1 MKQFFKDISA
11 DFFSEI
17 WTFVGLFSAWL
28 VLTGSAKTVIGKVTL
43 VSFVLWII
51 TLRLRNPKEGEE
63 HERRKK
69 Y

>member
-1 MKQFFKDISA
+1 MKQFLKDISA

-43 VSFVLWII
+43 ISFVVWII
-51 TLRLRNPKEGEE
+51 TLRIRNPKEEKEE
-63 HERRKK
+63 
-69 Y
+69 

>member
-1 MKQFFKDISA
+1 MFKKIIKFFKDISA

-43 VSFVLWII
+43 ASFVVWVL
-51 TLRLRNPKEGEE
+51 TLRLRNKE
-63 HERRKK
+63 
-69 Y
+69 

>member
-1 MKQFFKDISA
+1 MFKKLIKFFKDISA

-43 VSFVLWII
+43 ASFVVWVL
-51 TLRLRNPKEGEE
+51 TLRLRNKE
-63 HERRKK
+63 
-69 Y
+69 

>member
-1 MKQFFKDISA
+1 MRQFFKDVSK

-43 VSFVLWII
+43 ASFIVWVL
-51 TLRLRNPKEGEE
+51 TLRLRNPKE
-63 HERRKK
+63 
-69 Y
+69 

>member
-1 MKQFFKDISA
+1 MKQFFKDISK

-43 VSFVLWII
+43 ISFVLWVI
-51 TLRLRNPKEGEE
+51 TLRIRNPKGRE
-63 HERRKK
+63 
-69 Y
+69 

>member
-1 MKQFFKDISA
+1 MKQFFKDISK

-43 VSFVLWII
+43 ASFVVWVL
-51 TLRLRNPKEGEE
+51 TLRLRNKE
-63 HERRKK
+63 
-69 Y
+69 

>member
-1 MKQFFKDISA
+1 MKQFFKDISK

-43 VSFVLWII
+43 ASFIVWVI
-51 TLRLRNPKEGEE
+51 TLRLRNPKEGE
-63 HERRKK
+63 
-69 Y
+69 

>member
-1 MKQFFKDISA
+1 MKQFFKDISS

-43 VSFVLWII
+43 ASFIVWIL
-51 TLRLRNPKEGEE
+51 TLRLRNPKDEE
-63 HERRKK
+63 
-69 Y
+69 

>member
-1 MKQFFKDISA
+1 MKQFFKDISS

-43 VSFVLWII
+43 ISFLVWVL
-51 TLRLRNPKEGEE
+51 TLRLRNPKE
-63 HERRKK
+63 
-69 Y
+69 

>member
-1 MKQFFKDISA
+1 MKQFFKDISS

-43 VSFVLWII
+43 ISFVIWIL
-51 TLRLRNPKEGEE
+51 TLRLRNPKDDD
-63 HERRKK
+63 
-69 Y
+69 

>member
-1 MKQFFKDISA
+1 MKQFFKDISK

-43 VSFVLWII
+43 VSFILWIVA
-51 TLRLRNPKEGEE
+51 LRLRNPKE
-63 HERRKK
+63 
-69 Y
+69 

>member
-28 VLTGSAKTVIGKVTL
+28 VLTGSAKTVIGQVTL
-43 VSFVLWII
+43 ISFVLWII
-51 TLRLRNPKEGEE
+51 TLRLRNPREE
-63 HERRKK
+63 D
-69 Y
+69 

>member
-1 MKQFFKDISA
+1 VKQFLKDISA

-43 VSFVLWII
+43 ISFVIWII
-51 TLRLRNPKEGEE
+51 TLRLRNPKDKGE
-63 HERRKK
+63 
-69 Y
+69 

>member
-1 MKQFFKDISA
+1 MKKFFKDISS

-43 VSFVLWII
+43 ASFIVWIL
-51 TLRLRNPKEGEE
+51 TLRLRNPKDE
-63 HERRKK
+63 
-69 Y
+69 